1 MSSIDKKTNL
11 TPDIYGIN
19 SYVNEI
25 KKRYTPDVDEDTSL
39 LGIFGY
45 TGQLFSDLLQNTIV
59 MSSEFSNESIPTK
72 AKFEKNI
79 IAHAL
84 GLGISD
90 INAIPAQF
98 DVLLTF
104 VEEDIERWWDNSNL
118 NGKEDEWTFIF
129 DKDQPIYIGEHCFH
143 TDYDIQINKIKIDNS
158 GSSNDFTYTAK
169 YIINDEKN
177 NPENPISSITNPYLT
192 SPVRINSNGKHLLF
206 TKCTLHQVTK
216 TSQYKKVLSDN
227 SITSKTLTFEFEGQL
242 AAFTIDAFEAGQEQP
257 IHLIPVYDGLSVESG
272 KYQYFHYSYLDSN
285 TIRIKFDRLSYLP
298 RTNCDITINIQTTEG
313 ENGNFVY
320 ESPMYPSMIC
330 ESTRYGY
337 NNISCEIRP
346 ITGESAYGADKKS
359 IEELKKLIPKE
370 ALSRGSITNLTDLE
384 NFFNMINT
392 EDSKMYFYKK
402 RDNALERLY
411 YSFMI
416 MRDAYNVIIPT
427 NTIDIRV
434 PSTSEELKSED
445 GSGKLVFSKGQIIE
459 LQKSPDPDDGTYYGI
474 LGTKTADEYAN
485 DINYVDRFIYAI
497 PYNFVINKD
506 PLYGMYFLSII
517 DEKKFLDFSYINEK
531 SLYQYIATSLSIY
544 RGYKKN
550 PNNYEISILVE
561 QNMDAKDDSS
571 MEPPRCV
578 AVFYDDEDKAY
589 MWAEAELTEGLQSAN
604 IFAFKFNFSTEDTI
618 DYKNRIRIEGLK
630 TPVLSEEHES
640 EEDQGTT
647 YGYMHANTKCI
658 IHTLYKDTSG
668 NVYAI
673 DEADKKARE
682 ELEKVVSNMDGYTL
696 SNSYTVLN
704 GIDFFY
710 DYSDIVSSTVLVE
723 KDENDN
729 EFFIIKNVPV
739 VKYDYFSSQDD
750 DKAIEF
756 CKELVKRKNYID
768 YAVQVLEDAF
778 GMDFKFFNTYGPS
791 KLFKID
797 GKNKDETIPINKT
810 NLTLTFNVKL
820 TPNYDTNIINDI
832 IADIK
837 DYVEDINEI
846 SSLHMSNLVSE
857 ITEKYRESLVFF
869 EFYDMN
875 GYGPGTQHIYSTD
888 MGDNLTVPEFLNI
901 STKNDGTPDITL
913 NMK

>member
-25 KKRYTPDVDEDTSL
+25 KKRFTPDVDEDTSL

-90 INAIPAQF
+90 INAVPAQF

-104 VEEDIERWWDNSNL
+104 VEEDIENWWDSNNL

-129 DKDQPIYIGEHCFH
+129 DKDQPIYVGEHCFH

-177 NPENPISSITNPYLT
+177 NHENPISSITNPYLT
-192 SPVRINSNGKHLLF
+192 SPVRMYSNGKHFLF

-216 TSQYKKVLSDN
+216 TTQYKKVLSDN

-242 AAFTIDAFEAGQEQP
+242 ASFTIDAFEANSKQP
-257 IHLIPVYDGLSVESG
+257 IHLIPVYDGLSVPGG
-272 KYQYFHYSYLDSN
+272 KYQYFYYSYLDSN

-298 RTNCDITINIQTTEG
+298 RTNCDININIQTTEG
-313 ENGNFVY
+313 ENGNFIY
-320 ESPMYPSMIC
+320 ESEVYPSIIC
-330 ESTRYGY
+330 ESTKYGY
-337 NNISCEIRP
+337 NNITCEIRP

-359 IEELKKLIPKE
+359 IEDLKKLIPKE
-370 ALSRGSITNLTDLE
+370 ALSRGSITNITDLE

-427 NTIDIRV
+427 NTINLKI
-434 PSTSEELKSED
+434 PTSSEELKGEG
-445 GSGKLVFSKGQIIE
+445 GSGKLVFSKGQVIDLE
-459 LQKSPDPDDGTYYGI
+459 LKNDSDNYGVLGKDDDNWLESNGYNNTF
-474 LGTKTADEYAN
+474 K
-485 DINYVDRFIYAI
+485 YVI

-544 RGYKKN
+544 RGYTEAYN
-550 PNNYEISILVE
+550 PNTYEMSILLE
-561 QNMDAKDDSS
+561 QNMDTKLNDNI
-571 MEPPRCV
+571 EPRCV
-578 AVFYDDEDKAY
+578 AVFYDDEDKPY
-589 MWAEAELTEGLQSAN
+589 VWAEGEKIDRNEQDKSAN
-604 IFAFKFNFSTEDTI
+604 IFNFKFKFETNDII
-618 DYKNRIRIEGLK
+618 DSKNKIRIEGVK
-630 TPVLSEEHES
+630 VLAKDLNPES
-640 EEDQGTT
+640 DQDDT
-647 YGYMHANTKCI
+647 YGYMSANTKCI
-658 IHTLYKDTSG
+658 IHILYEAPGGDIYTNGDKDIE
-668 NVYAI
+668 VR
-673 DEADKKARE
+673 K
-682 ELEKVVSNMDGYTL
+682 ELEGIISNMDGYTL

-704 GIDFFY
+704 GVDFFY
-710 DYSDIVSSTVLVE
+710 DYSDIISSTVLTE
-723 KDENDN
+723 KDEKDQ
-729 EFFIIKNVPV
+729 EYFIIKNVPV
-739 VKYDYFSSQDD
+739 VKYGYFDSE
-750 DKAIEF
+750 DKATDF

-768 YAVQVLEDAF
+768 YAIQILEDAF

-791 KLFKID
+791 NLFKID
-797 GKNKDETIPINKT
+797 GDEKDELAPIDRT
-810 NLTLTFNVKL
+810 NLSLTFNVKL
-820 TPNYDTNIINDI
+820 APNYDTNIINNI
-832 IADIK
+832 IADVKEYI
-837 DYVEDINEI
+837 EDINEI
-846 SSLHMSNLVSE
+846 SSLHMSNLVTE
-857 ITEKYRESLVFF
+857 ITDKYRESLIFF
-869 EFYDMN
+869 EFADMN
-875 GYGPGTQHIYSTD
+875 GYGPGKQHIYSTD
-888 MGDNLTVPEFLNI
+888 MSDNLTVPEFLNI
-901 STKNDGTPDITL
+901 TSRKDGTPDITL
-913 NMK
+913 VMK